1 MRQKTK
7 PQNVEKGKKEK
18 AYGIYFLCFIIV
30 LYLLVFVL
38 APVNAKKALQASW
51 HMLVQIFPALLVII
65 LFMALMN
72 YLVNPKTVSKY
83 VGKGSGIKGWVL
95 AIFTGVV
102 SHGPIYVWYP
112 LLRDLRS
119 QGMRS
124 GLIAVFLY
132 NRAIKIPLL
141 PLMVHYFGI
150 PFVVILTTSMIIGSI
165 AEGQI
170 VEMIEGRFSNQRGH
184 YGDDP

>member
-7 PQNVEKGKKEK
+7 PQNAEKGKKEK
-18 AYGIYFLCFIIV
+18 PYGIYFLCFIIV
-30 LYLLVFVL
+30 LYLLLFVL
-38 APVNAKKALQASW
+38 APVNVQKALQASW
-51 HMLVQIFPALLVII
+51 HMLVQIFPALIVII

-72 YLVNPKTVSKY
+72 YLVNPKSVSKY

-95 AIFTGVV
+95 AVCTGVL

-141 PLMVHYFGI
+141 PLMVHYFGM

-165 AEGQI
+165 AGGQI